1 VGTPD
6 GGTGTTIVGWSR
18 HLLPVLAA
26 FAAVCIAIAAL
37 GENPFTTLWYM
48 VSDALGSQYELSET
62 LMVMTPLILCGLA
75 AAIPFSARLWNI
87 GGDGQLYIGAVVAV
101 VIGLELGD
109 NVSGP
114 VLSGLCVFGGIVAG
128 SLWAM
133 IAAVVK
139 IGVDGNEVIVTIM
152 LNLLAALAVDYVV
165 TGPYAQGVSPQTESI
180 PKGAMFGS
188 FWETGFNQS
197 IFIAVAVALAA
208 GVFMRRTRMG
218 FGIRAAGLNLDAARL
233 AGFSHRRL
241 WLAAFALGGACAG
254 LAGSLLVVGVY
265 GAVIP
270 GMGEQYGY
278 TGIAV
283 ALVAGLRPVLL
294 IPSAAFF
301 AIIEVGGN
309 GLSASAGISPSIAY
323 VIEAVIVISL
333 LAFKVIR
340 VRA

>member
-1 VGTPD
+1 MTTGETTGGGVGTPEPMAGLA
-6 GGTGTTIVGWSR
+6 GGGETGTTIVRLGHR
-18 HLLPVLAA
+18 LLPILGAFLSVCLAI
-26 FAAVCIAIAAL
+26 FLL

-48 VSDALGSQYELSET
+48 VSGALGSQYELSET

-87 GGDGQLYIGAVVAV
+87 GGDGQLYIGSVIAV
-101 VIGLELGD
+101 VIGLELGGR
-109 NVSGP
+109 VSGP
-114 VLSGLCVFGGIVAG
+114 VLAGLCVVGGIVAG
-128 SLWAM
+128 SFWA
-133 IAAVVK
+133 ILAALVK

-165 TGPYAQGVSPQTESI
+165 TGPYAQGIAPQTKTI
-180 PKGAMFGS
+180 PKGATFGS
-188 FWETGFNQS
+188 FWQSGFNQS
-197 IFIAVAVALAA
+197 IFIAVAVAAMAA
-208 GVFMRRTRMG
+208 VFMQRTRAG

-233 AGFSHRRL
+233 AGVAVKRWWF
-241 WLAAFALGGACAG
+241 AAF
-254 LAGSLLVVGVY
+254 
-265 GAVIP
+265 
-270 GMGEQYGY
+270 GEQYGY

-283 ALVAGLRPVLL
+283 ALLAGLRPLLL

-333 LAFKVIR
+333 LAFRVLR
-340 VRA
+340 VRT